1 MTVLAPPPVEFAR
14 PEDPHDLVRASA
26 DQVRFLYVPYRR
38 YLVIDGCEEPG
49 GPAFQSAVGAVYPV
63 AYTLHYLL
71 RHRGVITPVGHLES
85 LYWAGRPGP
94 LPVELFDDG
103 CEEPQMAWRLLLP
116 VPDEATDEEV
126 RTAIA
131 DVGRKPDAPMA
142 LSQLRCEGW
151 LEGECAQILHI
162 GPYDAEYPTV
172 KRLHE
177 AIAAAE
183 LRPRGCH
190 HEIYLSPPD
199 VEPERVK
206 TVIRQP
212 VEDAG
217 W

>member
-1 MTVLAPPPVEFAR
+1 MTVLAPQVEFIH
-14 PEDPHDLVRASA
+14 PEDPHDLLQAHA
-26 DQVRFLYVPYRR
+26 DKVRFIHVPYRR
-38 YLVIDGCEEPG
+38 YLMIDGCEPPG
-49 GPAFQSAVGAVYPV
+49 GPAFQSAVGALYPV

-71 RHRGVITPVGHLES
+71 RHRDLMTPVGHLEG
-85 LYWAGRPGP
+85 LFWAGRPGP

-103 CEEPQMAWRLLLP
+103 CEEPQMAWRLLLA
-116 VPDEATDEEV
+116 VPDEATDEEIQA
-126 RTAIA
+126 AIA

-162 GPYDAEYPTV
+162 GPYDAEMPTV

-206 TVIRQP
+206 TIIRQP
-212 VEDAG
+212 VEEAG